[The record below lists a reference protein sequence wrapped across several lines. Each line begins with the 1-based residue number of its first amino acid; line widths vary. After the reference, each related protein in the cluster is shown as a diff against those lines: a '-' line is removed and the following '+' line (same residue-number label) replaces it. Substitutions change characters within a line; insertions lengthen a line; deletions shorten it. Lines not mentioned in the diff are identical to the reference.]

1 MLSHFKSLPWAAFEF
16 RLLFRGWW
24 QAQKLLGCFILFLSA
39 LFSGTLPSSKG
50 WPQKRQRSFWERIL
64 RSTLCCNSG
73 RLETGKRLHWPCVLE
88 QEAGGNSQI
97 HCSVMPRHH
106 RGWWASGGALIF
118 CGRKRGSSCCGGKVS
133 ENTEEVTS
141 GFPLWHGSATLPGLC
156 DTPGSRCWG
165 YVTFSLWHKHD
176 FPLLIL
182 VTCCNRLPVF
192 SSLVNNR
199 ECLNIYVRKFHSFLA
214 MSFLCIRNIR
224 FFFFSVLLWL
234 QLITNTAKR
243 FLLYFLWF
251 YHDSPSIQM
260 AWLL

>member
-1 MLSHFKSLPWAAFEF
+1 MLTHNTGHLNLRRIE
-16 RLLFRGWW
+16 
-24 QAQKLLGCFILFLSA
+24 KLVKVLSDMQNSGIQIILFLSA
-39 LFSGTLPSSKG
+39 LISGTLPSSKG
-50 WPQKRQRSFWERIL
+50 WPQKRQSSFWERVL

-141 GFPLWHGSATLPGLC
+141 GWHGSATLPGLC

-165 YVTFSLWHKHD
+165 YVTFSLWHEHD

-182 VTCCNRLPVF
+182 VTCRNRLPVF

-214 MSFLCIRNIR
+214 TSFLCIRNIR
-224 FFFFSVLLWL
+224 IFFSVLLWL
-234 QLITNTAKR
+234 QLITNTANR
-243 FLLYFLWF
+243 FLLLLWL